1 MYQTLLLIWSLY
13 VMALTLVMVLKKVE
27 RAQRIHDLPM
37 GPRSIYIPKSLAWK
51 LMTLPA
57 IPSILFFYAAAG
69 GFTQHAW
76 TSSSTAFIGLY
87 CLHYAY
93 RSIVYP
99 RRIRTSEQSYSLIS
113 VVMTWSYYIP
123 MGYFLGTHFAV
134 AGPMEWHL
142 SGSVAL
148 IGLAIFLVGLVST
161 IVHDE
166 ILIRLR
172 EKPSTEY
179 AIPMRGLFC
188 YTSNAHYFSEV
199 VEWLGFA
206 LMTLNLPALVHLL
219 AVFTLM
225 VPQALRTHWWY
236 QDYFGER
243 YPGNRTAFFPFLF

>member
-1 MYQTLLLIWSLY
+1 MAWSAY
-13 VMALTLVMVLKKVE
+13 IVVLTLILFLKKVGRE
-27 RAQRIHDLPM
+27 QRIHDLPM
-37 GPRSIYIPKSLAWK
+37 GPQSTYISKSLAWK

-57 IPSILFFYAAAG
+57 IPAVLLFFGLAG
-69 GFTQHAW
+69 GFSAHAW
-76 TSSSTAFIGLY
+76 SSPSAAFVGLY

-99 RRIRTSEQSYSLIS
+99 RRIRTSEQQYSLVF

-123 MGYFLGTHFAV
+123 MGYFLGTHFA
-134 AGPMEWHL
+134 L
-142 SGSVAL
+142 SGDTGGHMSSPLAL
-148 IGLAIFLVGLVST
+148 AGLLIFLAGLIST

-172 EKPSTEY
+172 EKPSKEY
-179 AIPMRGLFC
+179 AIPMRGLFR

-206 LMTLNLPALVHLL
+206 LMTLNLPALIHLL

-225 VPQALRTHWWY
+225 MPQALKTHWWY
-236 QDYFGER
+236 QSHFGER
-243 YPGNRTAFFPFLF
+243 YPGNRTSFFPFLF